1 MQKRGRKVILKKKSR
16 LSRYSHFPFLVLGKS
31 RLNTVQSVLREQKK
45 KNYLTGPNV

>member
-16 LSRYSHFPFLVLGKS
+16 LSRYSHFPFFLVLGKS

-45 KNYLTGPNV
+45 KTI